1 MNKLTNFDMSEYL
14 NSSEAVAE
22 YISQVLEDGD
32 QAEFLRAIGYIAKAK
47 GMTQIANET
56 GLGRASLY
64 KTFQE
69 GSEPKFATVMKVMK
83 SIGLNLH
90 ADPIPADKKEVTF
103 A

>member
-14 NSSEAVAE
+14 DSQEAVAE

-32 QAEFLRAIGYIAKAK
+32 QAELFRAIGYIAKAK
-47 GMTQIANET
+47 GMTQISNET

-64 KTFQE
+64 KTFQK
-69 GSEPKFATVMKVMK
+69 GSEPKFSTVIKVMK

-90 ADPIPADKKEVTF
+90 ADPILEDKKEVTF